1 MLNFP
6 VNSTDF
12 RLLQPEEIW
21 LKAEDFEQ
29 AKQMCNQMNGAAH
42 LQWQNYLQLLAL
54 LAFEKWLNTHMPDK
68 PVTRDS
74 SAINY
79 LKVGEFKICLLASEH
94 LLDEVVNLPQDVVD
108 NPSEAAHFYVVLEV
122 LEEAEEVIVR
132 GFLRY
137 DELVNYCSKVNLQL
151 RDGCYQLPLSL
162 FDVEPNHL
170 LYYSRFLEPAA
181 ISLPVAAPADNLLDY
196 LQETRT
202 KLSQWLQGVVDNS
215 WQAVDALLN
224 SEGSLA
230 FSTRNI
236 HQGTNR
242 GKLINLGM
250 QLGSQPLALLMTI
263 TPEAEHKLSVVVQLH
278 PTGGERFLPPNIH
291 LNLLS
296 KAGKNIQEVTSRSED
311 NYIQLKPFKGE
322 VGKRFSV
329 EVSLGDASVRE
340 DFEL

>member
-1 MLNFP
+1 MLGFP
-6 VNSTDF
+6 DNSIDF

-21 LKAEDFEQ
+21 LEAEDFAQ

-42 LQWQNYLQLLAL
+42 LQWQNYLQVLAL
-54 LAFEKWLNTHMPDK
+54 LAFEQWLNTHIPDK
-68 PVTRDS
+68 PVTRDN

-79 LKVGEFKICLLASEH
+79 LQIGDFKVYLIATEH
-94 LLDEVVNLPQDVVD
+94 LLDEVVNLPQYVVD

-137 DELVNYCSKVNLQL
+137 DELVNYCSRVNLQL

-162 FDVEPNHL
+162 FDAEPNHL
-170 LYYSRFLEPAA
+170 LYYCRFLEPTA
-181 ISLPVAAPADNLLDY
+181 IPIPVASTEENLRESF
-196 LQETRT
+196 QKTRT
-202 KLSQWLQGVVDNS
+202 KLSQWLQGVVDES
-215 WQAVDALLN
+215 WLAIDALLN
-224 SEGSLA
+224 PQANLA

-236 HQGTNR
+236 DQSLKR
-242 GKLINLGM
+242 GKLINLGL
-250 QLGSQPLALLMTI
+250 QLGNGTIALLVTI
-263 TPEAEHKLSVVVQLH
+263 TQESEEKLAIIIQVH
-278 PTGGERFLPPNIH
+278 PTGMERFLPPDIH
-291 LNLLS
+291 LSLLS
-296 KAGKNIQEVTSRSED
+296 KAGKNLQTVTSRNED